1 MKRLVLTFAIALS
14 FIGFSSFKSTDDSIA
29 PDAAIKSFRS
39 AFKSATE
46 VSWSVTENLY
56 KANFSLNGQYV
67 SAFYNAEGQMI
78 ALTKNL
84 SSLELPIA
92 LQAKLKKNYD
102 GYWISDLIEV
112 AGEEGTSYYITLEN
126 ADTKLILKSSGLD
139 WSSYKKQRKS

>member
-1 MKRLVLTFAIALS
+1 MKRLVLTLTIALS
-14 FIGFSSFKSTDDSIA
+14 LISLSSFKSADDSIA
-29 PDAAIKSFRS
+29 PDAAIKSFKS

-46 VSWSVTENLY
+46 VSWSITDDLY

-67 SAFYNAEGQMI
+67 SAFYDAEGQMV

-84 SSLELPIA
+84 TSLELPIA
-92 LQAKLKKNYD
+92 LQAKLKKNYE

-112 AGEEGTSYYITLEN
+112 AREEGTSYYITLEN
-126 ADTKLILKSSGLD
+126 ADSKLILKSSGLD